1 MVGLD
6 VSERSKGSVRYGVHQ
21 HQKLPGHR
29 CVDGECGISQVLEQ
43 GSHGQCV
50 ECQDCRVLLLLGRCL
65 ACCAVCGC
73 CLVDGLDVSSK
84 VHDLYNDGPANTRQ
98 ELGHPFALSI
108 SQFLRA
114 VVELILD
121 ISLIFSWVDRK
132 ADEEIVLGLSEQ
144 GTTERP

>member
-1 MVGLD
+1 MGWT
-6 VSERSKGSVRYGVHQ
+6 
-21 HQKLPGHR
+21 
-29 CVDGECGISQVLEQ
+29 
-43 GSHGQCV
+43 
-50 ECQDCRVLLLLGRCL
+50 
-65 ACCAVCGC
+65 
-73 CLVDGLDVSSK
+73 LVAMF
-84 VHDLYNDGPANTRQ
+84 HDLFNDGPAIHVKNRAT
-98 ELGHPFALSI
+98 PFAIII